1 MNLRKKILL
10 QRKVILLR
18 ASHLLTKEKV
28 GKRIPNKVFL
38 KLKQD
43 QMLW

>member
-1 MNLRKKILL
+1 VNLRRRILL
-10 QRKVILLR
+10 QRRGVLLR
-18 ASHLLTKEKV
+18 ASHLLLKEKV
-28 GKRIPNKVFL
+28 GRRIPNKMFL